1 MNFARPAGSDPAGLL
16 HLDLNFSRASLF
28 ACAGVLAALN
38 AQASQIIATL
48 GSQPPAA
55 ALLTLGGISA
65 VIWFAMYA
73 ALKVGFE
80 ADASA
85 LSRRDAVVLGAA
97 VLLAFL
103 PISLAAHAGLLLC
116 AAYVL
121 TTSRP
126 GSSAGRV
133 GFVLLA
139 LTGPLIWGRILL
151 RLFAAPLLNF
161 DAHVVASI
169 IGTPVDGNTVQFA
182 NSTKQ
187 FLIGAPC
194 SSVHNISLA
203 VVLWTTAAVLFRVK
217 PDARYIGC
225 GIAMVALMFT
235 LNIARLSAI
244 GLFPGSF
251 EFLHIG
257 AGAEMFGWA
266 GLIGAGLIAGLGV
279 VHASA
284 RQR

>member
-1 MNFARPAGSDPAGLL
+1 VNFARPAGSVPAGLL
-16 HLDLNFSRASLF
+16 RLDLNFSRASLF

-38 AQASQIIATL
+38 AQAGQIIATL
-48 GSQPPAA
+48 GSQPAAA

-80 ADASA
+80 ADAGAISQ
-85 LSRRDAVVLGAA
+85 RDTAVLAA
-97 VLLAFL
+97 VVLLAFL
-103 PISLAAHAGLLLC
+103 PVSLAAHAGLLLC
-116 AAYVL
+116 AAYL
-121 TTSRP
+121 LATSRP
-126 GSSAGRV
+126 GGSAGRV

-151 RLFAAPLLNF
+151 RLFAAPLLSL

-182 NSTKQ
+182 NSTEQ

-194 SSVHNISLA
+194 SSVHNMSLA

-217 PDARYIGC
+217 PDARYVGC
-225 GIAMVALMFT
+225 GLAMVALMFT

>member
-1 MNFARPAGSDPAGLL
+1 MNFARPAGSDPAGPL

-38 AQASQIIATL
+38 AQASQILATL
-48 GSQPPAA
+48 NGPTAA
-55 ALLTLGGISA
+55 TALLTLGGISA
-65 VIWFAMYA
+65 VMWFAMYA
-73 ALKVGFE
+73 GLKIGFE
-80 ADASA
+80 ADGGPISQ
-85 LSRRDAVVLGAA
+85 RDMAVLAAVVLLA
-97 VLLAFL
+97 LL
-103 PISLAAHAGLLLC
+103 PVSLAAHAGLLLC
-116 AAYVL
+116 AAYL
-121 TTSRP
+121 LATSRP
-126 GSSAGRV
+126 GGSAGRV

-187 FLIGAPC
+187 FLVGAPC

>member
-1 MNFARPAGSDPAGLL
+1 MNFARPAGSAPAGLL

-38 AQASQIIATL
+38 AQAGQIIATL
-48 GSQPPAA
+48 GSQPAAA

-80 ADASA
+80 AEAAPISQ
-85 LSRRDAVVLGAA
+85 RDTAVLAAVV
-97 VLLAFL
+97 VLAFL
-103 PISLAAHAGLLLC
+103 PVSLAAHAGLLLC

-121 TTSRP
+121 ATSRP
-126 GSSAGRV
+126 GGSAGRV

-139 LTGPLIWGRILL
+139 LSGPLIWGRILL
-151 RLFAAPLLNF
+151 RLFAAPLLSL
-161 DAHVVASI
+161 DAHLVASV
-169 IGTPVDGNTVQFA
+169 IGTRVDGNTVHFA

-217 PDARYIGC
+217 PDARYVGC
-225 GIAMVALMFT
+225 GLAMVALMFA

-244 GLFPGSF
+244 GLFPDSF
-251 EFLHIG
+251 QFLHIG

-266 GLIGAGLIAGLGV
+266 GLIGAGFLAGIGV
-279 VHASA
+279 LHASA